1 MEKQFQSKNLKMVKT
16 NMQMRVNIFLKVQR
30 SNFSTNRTKALSIKN
45 NLIRGLPKEI
55 SAMRIER
62 FHKIH

>member
-30 SNFSTNRTKALSIKN
+30 SNFSINRTKVLSIKN
-45 NLIRGLPKEI
+45 NLIQGLPKEI
-55 SAMRIER
+55 SATRIER